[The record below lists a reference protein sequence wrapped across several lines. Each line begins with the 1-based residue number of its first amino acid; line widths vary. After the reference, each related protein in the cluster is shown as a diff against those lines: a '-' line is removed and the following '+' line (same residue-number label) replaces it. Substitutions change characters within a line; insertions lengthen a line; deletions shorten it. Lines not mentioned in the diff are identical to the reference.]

1 MEIDD
6 FLDLGMEVG
15 LLFDALIQLLEERLV
30 DKLFDAAHGEVRH
43 EVLAVAEVA
52 QAVEG
57 VEDIAFKV
65 IECLGLIFHAQP
77 EHPG

>member
-30 DKLFDAAHGEVRH
+30 DKLFDAAHGEVRD
-43 EVLAVAEVA
+43 EVLTVAEVA

-57 VEDIAFKV
+57 VEDIVFKV
-65 IECLGLIFHAQP
+65 IECLGLVFHAQP

>member
-1 MEIDD
+1 MQVDDFVDIGMEI
-6 FLDLGMEVG
+6 G
-15 LLFDALIQLLEERLV
+15 LLLDALIDLLEEGFV
-30 DKLFDAAHGEVRH
+30 DECLDAAHGEVRD
-43 EVLAVAEVA
+43 EVLPVAEVA

-65 IECLGLIFHAQP
+65 IERLGLIFHAEP